1 MINKKKNVGIFIFD
15 NVEILDFAG
24 PYEVFSS
31 VRLTKESRADIYN
44 IPAPFYTFTISEK
57 KKKVIAS
64 GGLKI
69 TSNYNFKSCPQLDF
83 LIIPGGIGTR
93 DLLQNK
99 LVLDWILYNKN
110 VPIVAS
116 VCTGALLLAKNGML
130 YNKKATT
137 HWGAY
142 DLLKTID
149 SSINVIKNKRFV
161 FDKYY
166 SSSGVSSGIDMCL
179 HIIEKIYGKNISK
192 NTSKYIEYKH

>member
-1 MINKKKNVGIFIFD
+1 M
-15 NVEILDFAG
+15 
-24 PYEVFSS
+24 
-31 VRLTKESRADIYN
+31 
-44 IPAPFYTFTISEK
+44 
-57 KKKVIAS
+57 
-64 GGLKI
+64 
-69 TSNYNFKSCPQLDF
+69 
-83 LIIPGGIGTR
+83 
-93 DLLQNK
+93 
-99 LVLDWILYNKN
+99 
-110 VPIVAS
+110 PIVAS